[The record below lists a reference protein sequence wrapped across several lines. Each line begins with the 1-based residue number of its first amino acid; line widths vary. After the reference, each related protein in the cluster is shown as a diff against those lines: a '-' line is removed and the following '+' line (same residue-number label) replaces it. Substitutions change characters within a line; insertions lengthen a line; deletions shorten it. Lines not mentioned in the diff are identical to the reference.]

1 MNKELFKIII
11 SAALFCLSCLCPNET
26 PIYFLLIVLSYI
38 IVSFEVFVDAFKKL
52 FSGQL
57 FDENLLMII
66 ATISA
71 FWIGEY
77 PEAVMVMLLFEFG
90 EYLSNKAVSKSKAS
104 ITSLMDLRSDIVN
117 LKRNNDICPVS
128 VKEAKINDAFV
139 VKPGEKIPL
148 DGVVISG
155 ESFIDTSNLTGE
167 SVPKLVKK
175 GDDVLSGTIN
185 ESSILTV
192 RVTKTSE
199 FSTANKIIE
208 LIENSSDKKTNTEKF
223 ITRFA
228 RIYTPAVVL
237 LAFLIVVIPTSLGND
252 FDTWFYRALVFL
264 VTSCPC
270 AIVISIPLSYFCGI
284 GRASKEGILIK
295 GSNELER
302 LNHIKALVLDKTGT
316 LTKGNFEV
324 VKIVTNKLSS
334 DEMIKIMAHGE
345 YYSNHPIAM
354 SIQRKYNKKIDK
366 KIISDFKEISGK
378 GVKVKINND
387 NIIIGT
393 EKFLNE
399 ENIHVPKTK
408 EVLTTIFLARN
419 NEFIGYVVIADE
431 IKDYAYKLTDSL
443 SKEGITRVVVLS
455 GDNLDIV
462 SNVCN
467 QLKINEYYANLLP
480 ADKVKKLNEIKK
492 NNKVA
497 FVGDGVNDAPVI
509 KISDIGIA
517 MGGLGSDAA
526 LEAADVVLIK
536 DDLSKIPTMKKISKI
551 TQKTVICNIVFAL
564 TIKFIMLVLATFGLT
579 TIWMA
584 VFADVGVTL
593 IAIFNALTIMKRR
606 I

>member
-431 IKDYAYKLTDSL
+431 IKDYAYNLTDSL

-526 LEAADVVLIK
+526 LEAADVVLMK